1 MAKNLRRWTRVRA
14 PSMAAHLRSQ
24 RGRTPC
30 LVENISMGGLFVR
43 TDQIEDV
50 GTEIAVDLVKPGWK
64 KQLSLLARVTSRV
77 DALDG
82 RVSKRMPGMGLQ
94 FIKLETAQHDR
105 LRALMNELGA
115 PDEEAELTLPDDA
128 LEAELRALGADAPD
142 ASLEALPQHVEVP
155 QPQAP
160 WEHVQLMEEAIGS
173 AGDGLRPPAPLPLA
187 PALPRAAQPLG
198 GPDLEV
204 TLLKTQLR
212 GLVMQLSD
220 VQQQLADR
228 DAEIGR
234 LREQLDGARAALERA
249 LRGR

>member
-1 MAKNLRRWTRVRA
+1 MAKNTRRWTRVRA

-43 TDQIEDV
+43 TDQMEEV

-64 KQLSLLARVTSRV
+64 KQLSLSARVTCCV

-94 FIKLETAQHDR
+94 FIQLDSAQHDR
-105 LRALMNELGA
+105 LRALLFELGA

-128 LEAELRALGADAPD
+128 LEAELRALGAIQPEPRPA
-142 ASLEALPQHVEVP
+142 

-160 WEHVQLMEEAIGS
+160 WEHIQRMEEAIGS
-173 AGDGLRPPAPLPLA
+173 AGDGLRAPDPLPLE
-187 PALPRAAQPLG
+187 PALPRAAQPIETPGSDVARLQ
-198 GPDLEV
+198 L
-204 TLLKTQLR
+204 QLR

-228 DAEIGR
+228 DAEILR
-234 LREQLDGARAALERA
+234 LREQLDGTRAELQRA
-249 LRGR
+249 LRSR

>member
-43 TDQIEDV
+43 TDQLEDV

-64 KQLSLLARVTSRV
+64 KQLSLSARVTSRV

-94 FIKLETAQHDR
+94 FIQLETAQHDR
-105 LRALMNELGA
+105 LRALMVELGA

-128 LEAELRALGADAPD
+128 LEAELRALGSDSGAATSPGPRPV
-142 ASLEALPQHVEVP
+142 AKTS

-160 WEHVQLMEEAIGS
+160 WEHVQLMEDAIGS
-173 AGDGLRPPAPLPLA
+173 AGDGLRAPAPLPLA
-187 PALPRAAQPLG
+187 PALPRAAQPLEIS
-198 GPDLEV
+198 DVEV

-249 LRGR
+249 LRSR

>member
-1 MAKNLRRWTRVRA
+1 MARNVRRWTRVRA

-43 TDQIEDV
+43 TDRLEEV
-50 GTEIAVDLVKPGWK
+50 GTEIALDLVKPGWK

-94 FIKLETAQHDR
+94 FIQLDGAQHDR
-105 LRALMNELGA
+105 LRALMLELGA
-115 PDEEAELTLPDDA
+115 PEEEAELTLPDDA
-128 LEAELRALGADAPD
+128 LEAELRALGADEPEARP
-142 ASLEALPQHVEVP
+142 ASPVE
-155 QPQAP
+155 PQAP
-160 WEHVQLMEEAIGS
+160 WEHVQLMEEAIGT
-173 AGDGLRPPAPLPLA
+173 AGEGLRGPAPLPLA
-187 PALPRAAQPLG
+187 PALPRAAQPAEIPG
-198 GPDLEV
+198 ADV
-204 TLLKTQLR
+204 ALLQLQLR

-220 VQQQLADR
+220 VQQQLAER

-234 LREQLDGARAALERA
+234 LREQLEGARAALDKA
-249 LRGR
+249 LRSR

>member
-43 TDQIEDV
+43 TDQIEEV
-50 GTEIAVDLVKPGWK
+50 GTEIALDLVKPGWK
-64 KQLSLLARVTSRV
+64 KQLSLSARVTSRV

-82 RVSKRMPGMGLQ
+82 RVSKRMPGLGLQ
-94 FIKLETAQHDR
+94 FIHLDAAQHDR
-105 LRALMNELGA
+105 LRALLLELGA
-115 PDEEAELTLPDDA
+115 PDEEAELTLPDHV
-128 LEAELRALGADAPD
+128 LEAELRALGGGDADARP
-142 ASLEALPQHVEVP
+142 S
-155 QPQAP
+155 QPEAP
-160 WEHVQLMEEAIGS
+160 WEHVQRMEEAIGT
-173 AGDGLRPPAPLPLA
+173 AGEGLRGPDPLPLA
-187 PALPRAAQPLG
+187 PALPRAGQPAEIPGAQ
-198 GPDLEV
+198 V
-204 TLLKTQLR
+204 ALLQLQLR

-234 LREQLDGARAALERA
+234 LREQLEGARAELERA
-249 LRGR
+249 LRSR